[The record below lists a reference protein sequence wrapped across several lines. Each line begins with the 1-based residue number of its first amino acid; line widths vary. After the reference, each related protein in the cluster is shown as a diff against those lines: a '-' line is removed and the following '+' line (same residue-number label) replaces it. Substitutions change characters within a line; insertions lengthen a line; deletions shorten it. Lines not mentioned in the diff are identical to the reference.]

1 MVRTLDYIR
10 LDRQFAPVPES
21 NEAADKNQ
29 SLFNWGLLKP
39 KSWDDIEAEYRCV
52 ILAEAGA
59 GKTEELYHR
68 AEHLQQQGKPAFFIR
83 IEDIDNDL
91 QNAFEIGDQEDFC
104 SWLQST
110 QEAWFFLD
118 SVDESRLKNPKAFE
132 KAMRRFAN
140 AIGNGAHRAHIYI
153 SSRPYAWRASEDRKL
168 LDLILFHPAADVN
181 TDVGDNY
188 RQSAPPS
195 ALSIYIL
202 CPLDLERIRRYCN
215 VRMVRDVEHLLQE
228 IERANLWSLAER
240 PFDLEAILAKWEKD
254 QVLDSRLELL
264 RFVIE
269 KRLEDTHNTD
279 RHQSQP
285 LNLERAKVGARCL
298 AAAGILTG
306 QVNLNVPDASP
317 DKPGI
322 EPTKILHDWEPGD
335 VRVLLERG
343 IFNDVIYGAV
353 RFRNR
358 DVREL
363 LAAEWFRDL
372 LGKEQ
377 SRNRIEN
384 LFFGEKYGEIVLIPR
399 LRPILPW
406 LILLDDNILAR
417 AIKICPEIAIEE
429 GDPSKLHLQV
439 RRRILADIVQRISSG
454 EEVRSVDDRS
464 SLVRIANH
472 ALSSDARQFID
483 NYFSND
489 KAIYFLSRLVWQ
501 GKMSNCVDPLLG
513 IVRNSS
519 RDLAARRSS
528 ALAVMACGSV
538 EQKTSLWQSLN
549 DIKDKMPH
557 ELLEILIREATPE
570 SVEKLLISLGKL
582 VIPPRTNSFLL
593 GSTLHIYIDRLAAGG
608 YLGALNQLIEGLNGY
623 LEQQLDRDPECRI
636 SNEFCWLSEFALH
649 AVEQIINLWG
659 DTDPP
664 CERVLGILLNASP
677 YRSSNNGM
685 KEYSFYSEN
694 LESLIPRRAALND
707 ALYWASI
714 ERKRAAWAETGEV
727 LNDWPVAYDV
737 RYWAFDA
744 NSFPRLIEYI
754 ESRSNPDDKIIA
766 LRRAFFVYRKARAPN
781 QLLTSLQAAVAA
793 NQLLREELEL
803 LLNPPISESAR
814 QYQSLFHEISRE
826 RDETQLQMDQER
838 SSWMAHVRANPDR
851 IGNRLG
857 INQGDITN
865 DIAGLMHELKQMY
878 EADGFCADYADW
890 KLLMP
895 DFGEP
900 VALAYRAAA
909 INHWRIYRSAL
920 RSEGIQARNHTYSLS
935 FAMAGLEIE
944 AAEIDGFPSDLSE
957 AEVCH
962 ALRYI
967 TWQMNGFPSWL
978 ERLHQVFPALVEKAV
993 LKELVWE
1000 LENAQLET
1008 PMHYIL
1014 GPLVYYGPWL
1024 HPALAPALLQWIEAN
1039 PLRIRNNRNHCLRI
1053 LVNGGIEP
1061 ARLVNLASQQIA
1073 QSNDPDI
1080 LPGWY
1085 ALLVACDPTT
1095 GISQVQQWL
1104 GNLSGEAATQAAQLF
1119 IVELM
1124 GEQHEREGRPCFMF
1138 FHTADHLKTLYL
1150 LMYQYIR
1157 VEDDIG
1163 RANGAVRCVGI
1174 RDHAQSA
1181 RDMLFDLLSK
1191 IPGKPSYVAI
1201 TALIKEHPVPDYRD
1215 WFKTLAYRR
1224 AEEDSDLEAW
1234 SVEQFIEF
1242 EQSLTMTPA
1251 THRQLFDLVV
1261 HRLEDLKAW
1270 LECGNDSP
1278 WRTWQRVPRETEMRN
1293 LIAGW
1298 LNQQTSYGRYT
1309 IAQEAELANAQ
1320 RPDIWVQSPIVASS
1334 VPIELKLLENWS
1346 GHELCER
1353 LRDQLAG
1360 DYLREVTAGCGVYL
1374 LVWRGVE
1381 DEQKTWRISE
1391 SLVQLS
1397 ELAEALKLYWHSIAA
1412 NYPGVD
1418 DIEVIVIDLG
1428 ARAQVSDS

>member
-1 MVRTLDYIR
+1 
-10 LDRQFAPVPES
+10 
-21 NEAADKNQ
+21 
-29 SLFNWGLLKP
+29 
-39 KSWDDIEAEYRCV
+39 
-52 ILAEAGA
+52 
-59 GKTEELYHR
+59 
-68 AEHLQQQGKPAFFIR
+68 
-83 IEDIDNDL
+83 
-91 QNAFEIGDQEDFC
+91 
-104 SWLQST
+104 
-110 QEAWFFLD
+110 
-118 SVDESRLKNPKAFE
+118 
-132 KAMRRFAN
+132 
-140 AIGNGAHRAHIYI
+140 
-153 SSRPYAWRASEDRKL
+153 
-168 LDLILFHPAADVN
+168 
-181 TDVGDNY
+181 
-188 RQSAPPS
+188 
-195 ALSIYIL
+195 
-202 CPLDLERIRRYCN
+202 
-215 VRMVRDVEHLLQE
+215 MVRDVEHLLQE
-228 IERANLWSLAER
+228 IERASLLSIAER
-240 PFDLEAILAKWEKD
+240 PFDLEAILAKWDKD

-285 LNLERAKVGARCL
+285 LNLERAKEGARRL
-298 AAAGILTG
+298 AAAVISTG
-306 QVNLNVPDASP
+306 QVNLNVPDAPP

-322 EPTKILHDWEPGD
+322 EPTKILHDWEPRD
-335 VRVLLERG
+335 VRALLERG

-406 LILLDDNILAR
+406 LILLDHNILTR

-439 RRRILADIVQRISSG
+439 RRRILTDIVQRISSG
-454 EEVRSVDDRS
+454 EEVRSADYRS
-464 SLVRIANH
+464 SLIRIANQD
-472 ALSSDARQFID
+472 LSYDTQQLIH

-489 KAIYFLSRLVWQ
+489 KAIYFLGRLVWQ

-513 IVRNSS
+513 IARDSS

-528 ALAVMACGSV
+528 ALAVMACGSA
-538 EQKTSLWQSLN
+538 EEKASLWQSLN
-549 DIKDKMPH
+549 DIEDKIPH

-570 SVEKLLISLGKL
+570 NVEKLLASLGKL
-582 VIPPRTNSFLL
+582 VTPRRVNSFLL
-593 GSTLHIYIDRLAAGG
+593 SRTLHDYIERLAAGRA
-608 YLGALNQLIEGLNGY
+608 LEELNQLITGLNSY
-623 LEQQLDRDPECRI
+623 LERQPLIQDPDCQI
-636 SNEFCWLSEFALH
+636 SNEFCWLIEFAMH
-649 AVEQIINLWG
+649 AVEKFISIG
-659 DTDPP
+659 DDAEPP
-664 CERVLGILLNASP
+664 CEAVLAILLNMPALRYSLEGE
-677 YRSSNNGM
+677 SNA
-685 KEYSFYSEN
+685 YSNS
-694 LESLIPRRAALND
+694 LKSLIPTRAALND

-714 ERKRAAWAETGEV
+714 ERERTAHAETGEV
-727 LNDWPVAYDV
+727 VNDDWPVACRDPH
-737 RYWAFDA
+737 WAFDA
-744 NSFPRLIEYI
+744 NSFTRLIGYI
-754 ESRSNPDDKIIA
+754 ESCSNQDDKIIA
-766 LRRAFFVYRKARAPN
+766 LRRSFRVYTQADRPH
-781 QLLTSLQAAVAA
+781 QLLTSLHAAVAA

-803 LLNPPISESAR
+803 LLNPPISETAQ
-814 QYQSLFHEISRE
+814 QYQSLFQERARE
-826 RDETQLQMDQER
+826 KEETQLQMEQER
-838 SSWMAHVRANPDR
+838 SSWMAQVRTNPDR
-851 IGNRLG
+851 ISRG
-857 INQGDITN
+857 IGIKYGELTN
-865 DIAGLMHELKQMY
+865 DLGLLMHELNQAKSTG
-878 EADGFCADYADW
+878 GFCDYANW
-890 KLLMP
+890 KLLETG
-895 DFGEP
+895 FGEP

-909 INHWRIYRSAL
+909 INHWRIYRPAL
-920 RSEGIQARNHTYSLS
+920 RSEGIQARSYTYSLH

-967 TWQMNGFPSWL
+967 TWQMNGFPGWL
-978 ERLHQVFPALVEKAV
+978 ERLHQVFPALVEQAV

-1000 LENAQLET
+1000 LENAQLEI

-1024 HPALAPALLQWIEAN
+1024 HPAIAPALLQWIEAN
-1039 PLRIRNNRNHCLRI
+1039 PLRISNNRNHCLRI

-1073 QSNDPDI
+1073 QSNDPDS

-1095 GISQVQQWL
+1095 GILRVQQWL

-1124 GEQHEREGRPCFMF
+1124 GEQHEREGRPYFMF
-1138 FHTADHLKTLYL
+1138 FHKVDHLKALYL
-1150 LMYQYIR
+1150 LMHQYIR

-1163 RANGAVRCVGI
+1163 RASGVVRYVGI
-1174 RDHAQSA
+1174 RDHAQNA
-1181 RDMLFDLLSK
+1181 RNMLFDLLSK

-1201 TALIKEHPVPDYRD
+1201 TALIEENPLPDYRD
-1215 WFKTLAYRR
+1215 WFKMLAYRR

-1261 HRLEDLKAW
+1261 YRLEDLKAL
-1270 LECGNDSP
+1270 LECGNESP
-1278 WRTWQRVPRETEMRN
+1278 SQTWRRVPHETEMRN

-1298 LNQQTSYGRYT
+1298 LNQTCHGRYT

-1320 RPDIWVQSPIVASS
+1320 RTDILVQSPIVASP
-1334 VPIELKLLENWS
+1334 VPIELKLLEKWT
-1346 GHELCER
+1346 GPKLCER

-1374 LVWRGVE
+1374 LVWRGVMGLRR
-1381 DEQKTWRISE
+1381 WRINGSPVE
-1391 SLVQLS
+1391 LS

>member
-118 SVDESRLKNPKAFE
+118 SVDESRLKNPRDFE

-168 LDLILFHPAADVN
+168 LDRILLHPAADVK
-181 TDVGDNY
+181 TDAGDNY

-215 VRMVRDVEHLLQE
+215 ARMVRDVEHLLQE
-228 IERANLWSLAER
+228 IERASLWSLAER
-240 PFDLEAILAKWEKD
+240 PFDFEAILAKWEKD

-285 LNLERAKVGARCL
+285 LNLERAKVGARRL

-322 EPTKILHDWEPGD
+322 EPTKILHDWEHRD

-406 LILLDDNILAR
+406 LILLDDNILER

-429 GDPSKLHLQV
+429 GDPSKLHLHV
-439 RRRILADIVQRISSG
+439 RRRILADIVKRISSG
-454 EEVRSVDDRS
+454 EEVRSADDIS

-472 ALSSDARQFID
+472 ALSSDTRQFID

-513 IVRNSS
+513 IARDSS

-528 ALAVMACGSV
+528 ALAVMACGSA

-549 DIKDKMPH
+549 DIKDKMPY

-570 SVEKLLISLGKL
+570 NVEQLLDSLGKL
-582 VIPPRTNSFLL
+582 VTPRRVNSFLF
-593 GSTLHIYIDRLAAGG
+593 SRTLHDYIERLAAGRA
-608 YLGALNQLIEGLNGY
+608 LEELNQLIIGLNGY
-623 LEQQLDRDPECRI
+623 LERQPLVQDPDCRI
-636 SNEFCWLSEFALH
+636 SNEFCWLIEFAMH
-649 AVEQIINLWG
+649 AAEKFISLG
-659 DTDPP
+659 DDAEPP
-664 CERVLGILLNASP
+664 CEAVLAILLNIPALGYSP
-677 YRSSNNGM
+677 EGGSNA
-685 KEYSFYSEN
+685 YSNS
-694 LESLIPRRAALND
+694 LKSLIPTRAALND

-714 ERKRAAWAETGEV
+714 ERERTAQAETGKV
-727 LNDWPVAYDV
+727 VNDDWPVACRDPH
-737 RYWAFDA
+737 WAFDA
-744 NSFPRLIEYI
+744 NSFTRLIGYI
-754 ESRSNPDDKIIA
+754 ESCSNQDDKLIA
-766 LRRAFFVYRKARAPN
+766 LRRAFRVYTQADRPN

-793 NQLLREELEL
+793 NQLLQEELEL

-814 QYQSLFHEISRE
+814 QYQSLFRKISRE
-826 RDETQLQMDQER
+826 RDEAQLQMNQER
-838 SSWMAHVRANPDR
+838 SSWMAQVRANPDR
-851 IGNRLG
+851 IGNC
-857 INQGDITN
+857 IENNQGEITN
-865 DIAGLMHELKQMY
+865 NIAWLMHELSSIQSTSRSH
-878 EADGFCADYADW
+878 DYANW
-890 KLLMP
+890 RLLEP
-895 DFGEP
+895 DFGESA
-900 VALAYRAAA
+900 ALVYRTAA
-909 INHWRIYRSAL
+909 INHWRNYRPAL

-1014 GPLVYYGPWL
+1014 GPLVYYGLWL

-1080 LPGWY
+1080 LPGWH

-1124 GEQHEREGRPCFMF
+1124 GEQHEREGRPYFMF

-1150 LMYQYIR
+1150 LMHQYIR
-1157 VEDDIG
+1157 AEDDIG
-1163 RANGAVRCVGI
+1163 RANGVVRCVGI

-1261 HRLEDLKAW
+1261 QRLEDLKAL
-1270 LECGNDSP
+1270 LECGNESP
-1278 WRTWQRVPRETEMRN
+1278 SQTWQRVPHETEMRN

-1298 LNQQTSYGRYT
+1298 LKLTSRGRYT
-1309 IAQEAELANAQ
+1309 IAQEPELANAQ
-1320 RPDIWVQSPIVASS
+1320 RTDISVQSPSVYSP
-1334 VPIELKLLENWS
+1334 VPIELKLLGKWT
-1346 GHELCER
+1346 GPKLCER
-1353 LRDQLAG
+1353 LRNQLAG
-1360 DYLREVTAGCGVYL
+1360 DYLREETAGCGVYL

-1381 DEQKTWRISE
+1381 DEQKTWRIGE

-1397 ELAEALKLYWHSIAA
+1397 ELAEALKLYWHSITA